1 MVGPVCQTPSRPR
14 SHSCPPP
21 AQPRAQRRAP
31 NLCPCCRELDATP
44 ATSPIFS
51 AAVLLSLFS
60 PLSILQL
67 QLSLSLSS
75 HPRPVQLPARRE
87 HPLPVRAPRPPPR
100 RPELPRRVVPTCRP
114 WCNLVTQQLEEVQAD
129 VLVLPFRLHQC
140 LSHQDLSFTGKTSKF
155 FFCGKVKHPS

>member
-67 QLSLSLSS
+67 SLSLFSS
-75 HPRPVQLPARRE
+75 PSGAAARPTRTSAPGASTSPATSPPGATSTRGAHLPALVQPR
-87 HPLPVRAPRPPPR
+87 HPTARGGASR
-100 RPELPRRVVPTCRP
+100 RPRTPISTAPVSQSPRFELYR
-114 WCNLVTQQLEEVQAD
+114 
-129 VLVLPFRLHQC
+129 
-140 LSHQDLSFTGKTSKF
+140 
-155 FFCGKVKHPS
+155 